1 LLAELVL
8 MLLALLFLALA
19 LLAWALRA
27 LLLMLL
33 TLELLVLA
41 ELLLVLAQTPQAF
54 LVSLLPL
61 EVFAACFESAV
72 ALGLS

>member
-1 LLAELVL
+1 MAELVL

-33 TLELLVLA
+33 TLELLTL